1 MEPFFRRAICLTL
14 RRVQLKD
21 FAQANNLE
29 FRICRVPC
37 AEWRLLLSAIWHPK
51 CVFFYALPAPT
62 LCCSFL
68 FSHFISTFTFPRSVE
83 SKSKLILLFPQQ
95 RQHHDQRNRVCAPAT
110 ACPASYLVSD
120 PLSYA
125 DSSVCLYSCRYD
137 KAFCHFD
144 WRRVENGFKLH
155 CFAVREREGLRLRL
169 GLGWDCRNT
178 QHKCGTEMSAES
190 RHLES
195 VA

>member
-1 MEPFFRRAICLTL
+1 M
-14 RRVQLKD
+14 
-21 FAQANNLE
+21 
-29 FRICRVPC
+29 PC
-37 AEWRLLLSAIWHPK
+37 AECRLLLSAIWHPM

-95 RQHHDQRNRVCAPAT
+95 RQHHDQKNRVCAPPPT
-110 ACPASYLVSD
+110 ACPAAPASHLVPD

-125 DSSVCLYSCRYD
+125 DSSVCLYSCRCD

-155 CFAVREREGLRLRL
+155 CFAVRERRLEAEAEAEAEAGIGAGAAGTHSTSVVEL
-169 GLGWDCRNT
+169 
-178 QHKCGTEMSAES
+178 KCLPKTDIPKA
-190 RHLES
+190 
-195 VA
+195 